1 MKKSEVLRMYWDEIA
16 AAIVETY
23 TDTLE
28 TLIRN
33 NCETQY
39 QIYIWDDGEIEY
51 LFGPA
56 GDNSFL
62 QPKEHEERKLYYIG
76 TERAYTGSTADYLD
90 FKDMCEDMTEDE
102 IIDEYLRLCQCLKR
116 EMADMVISDLIVSAE
131 DDERDDQI

>member
-62 QPKEHEERKLYYIG
+62 QPKENEERKLYYIG

-90 FKDMCEDMTEDE
+90 FKDQCEDMTEDE
-102 IIDEYLRLCQCLKR
+102 IIDAYLDYSRDWKKELTD
-116 EMADMVISDLIVSAE
+116 EVISDLIVSAE
-131 DDERDDQI
+131 DDERDDRI